1 MSTVKAAGWK
11 DLSGR
16 TIQTPAQIVSAQ
28 KTDTWYCSATV
39 WTDIP
44 GLSVTIKPFNSRSVV
59 LVLVS
64 VQLSGHE
71 HGGIR
76 LVRNDVPIGSGEARG
91 SNRTA
96 AFDWNYGYTG
106 ANTSGY
112 PRRQKGGHWLDSP
125 ATTSECVY
133 TVQYSNPY
141 STGYYAG
148 VNYNAYDN
156 QDLNWNARC
165 VSTIHAIEIQQ

>member
-28 KTDTWYCSATV
+28 KTDPWYCSSTV
-39 WTDIP
+39 WTNIP
-44 GLSVTIKPFNSRSVV
+44 GLSVTIKPFNPRSVI

-64 VQLSGHE
+64 VQLSGTE

-76 LVRNDVPIGSGEARG
+76 LVRNDVPIGAGDARG
-91 SNRTA
+91 SSRVS
-96 AFDWNYGYTG
+96 AFDWNYGYSG
-106 ANTSGY
+106 ANTAGY

-156 QDLNWNARC
+156 TNATWNART